1 MRVSR
6 DKEDTQNLPSFEEI
20 VKKYERRLYSLA
32 YRFTENHERAEELS
46 QEVFLKAYLA
56 FPNFR
61 HESQIF
67 TWLYRIMVN
76 LCIDE
81 SRKRKIPQVPLEDLP
96 LPDNFDPSKQET
108 VMLVREALNKLPP
121 TQRAYIVMH
130 DLEGFSYKEIAQI
143 FKCPLGTA
151 MSRISAAREKLKK
164 IIEREYPELLEKVE
178 WK

>member
-1 MRVSR
+1 MSR
-6 DKEDTQNLPSFEEI
+6 EKNSDTQKALFFEEV

-56 FPNFR
+56 LPKFR

-81 SRKRKIPQVPLEDLP
+81 ARKKKIPHVSLEELSI
-96 LPDNFDPSKQET
+96 PDNFDPSRQET
-108 VMLVREALNKLPP
+108 VMLVREALNKLSPV
-121 TQRAYIVMH
+121 QRAYIVMH
-130 DLEGFSYKEIAQI
+130 DLEGFSYKEIAQV
-143 FKCPLGTA
+143 FKCPLGTV

-164 IIEREYPELLEKVE
+164 IIEKEYPELLEKVE